1 MRLLRRISL
10 LSLLVAGCCLGS
22 GSAFARKRV
31 ALIIGNSN
39 YEKATRLPNPA
50 HEAALIS
57 ETFTSAGFD
66 NVEIRRDLKVNDMR
80 RVLRDFMDKSRE
92 ADVAVVY

>member
-39 YEKATRLPNPA
+39 YEKATA
-50 HEAALIS
+50 S
-57 ETFTSAGFD
+57 
-66 NVEIRRDLKVNDMR
+66 
-80 RVLRDFMDKSRE
+80 KSSP
-92 ADVAVVY
+92 